1 MDPIDSYEKNDE
13 EDDEYHFDEDDE
25 YDDEDSDD
33 YKQVPVQ
40 VQEDIR
46 KCIMDE
52 LFPDILVYMSK
63 NGYSEFLGM
72 KIEHVSLQIL
82 GEFYGILEPAF
93 NKDQQYD
100 LFSMYSIYHL
110 FGKRG
115 YVEREG
121 RELVGAAMYKT

>member
-1 MDPIDSYEKNDE
+1 MATENDHRGNKGIHG
-13 EDDEYHFDEDDE
+13 DGHKKKMWPFG
-25 YDDEDSDD
+25 
-33 YKQVPVQ
+33 VCPN
-40 VQEDIR
+40 
-46 KCIMDE
+46 CAWA
-52 LFPDILVYMSK
+52 ILR
-63 NGYSEFLGM
+63 LQIL
-72 KIEHVSLQIL
+72 KIESLQIL